1 LQNLSRA
8 AFFGVDNSGRVSD
21 ICANDETR
29 HRHTPPRQPSRQPAD
44 RALLPRGNPAHR
56 VRFAQAAGVSERHRA
71 ADHSALLRTNNKEV
85 ATAILREAEKKADK
99 TKQNE
104 RKKDMNTT
112 KQSNMSDH
120 GTVEHGDKTL
130 VLTQDAYP
138 TSGSFPVPG
147 GATYTGDWYEAHA
160 VDAGGTDYRVIW
172 TDVDYETEDESEACD
187 WDDPDYVLEA

>member
-1 LQNLSRA
+1 
-8 AFFGVDNSGRVSD
+8 
-21 ICANDETR
+21 
-29 HRHTPPRQPSRQPAD
+29 
-44 RALLPRGNPAHR
+44 
-56 VRFAQAAGVSERHRA
+56 
-71 ADHSALLRTNNKEV
+71 
-85 ATAILREAEKKADK
+85 
-99 TKQNE
+99 
-104 RKKDMNTT
+104 MNTT

-160 VDAGGTDYRVIW
+160 VDAGGTNYRVIW
-172 TDVDYETEDESEACD
+172 TDVDYETEDESGACD

>member
-1 LQNLSRA
+1 MN
-8 AFFGVDNSGRVSD
+8 
-21 ICANDETR
+21 
-29 HRHTPPRQPSRQPAD
+29 
-44 RALLPRGNPAHR
+44 AL
-56 VRFAQAAGVSERHRA
+56 ER
-71 ADHSALLRTNNKEV
+71 LN
-85 ATAILREAEKKADK
+85 
-99 TKQNE
+99 NE

-160 VDAGGTDYRVIW
+160 VDAGGTEYRVIW
-172 TDVDYETEDESEACD
+172 TDVDYETEDESDACD

>member
-1 LQNLSRA
+1 MKK
-8 AFFGVDNSGRVSD
+8 
-21 ICANDETR
+21 IT
-29 HRHTPPRQPSRQPAD
+29 
-44 RALLPRGNPAHR
+44 
-56 VRFAQAAGVSERHRA
+56 
-71 ADHSALLRTNNKEV
+71 
-85 ATAILREAEKKADK
+85 ATVK
-99 TKQNE
+99 KQNE

-112 KQSNMSDH
+112 KQSNSNLNNLTIM
-120 GTVEHGDKTL
+120 HGDKTL

>member
-1 LQNLSRA
+1 
-8 AFFGVDNSGRVSD
+8 
-21 ICANDETR
+21 
-29 HRHTPPRQPSRQPAD
+29 
-44 RALLPRGNPAHR
+44 
-56 VRFAQAAGVSERHRA
+56 
-71 ADHSALLRTNNKEV
+71 
-85 ATAILREAEKKADK
+85 
-99 TKQNE
+99 
-104 RKKDMNTT
+104 MNTT

-160 VDAGGTDYRVIW
+160 VDADGTDYRVIW
-172 TDVDYETEDESEACD
+172 TDVDYETEDESDACN

>member
-1 LQNLSRA
+1 
-8 AFFGVDNSGRVSD
+8 
-21 ICANDETR
+21 
-29 HRHTPPRQPSRQPAD
+29 
-44 RALLPRGNPAHR
+44 
-56 VRFAQAAGVSERHRA
+56 
-71 ADHSALLRTNNKEV
+71 
-85 ATAILREAEKKADK
+85 
-99 TKQNE
+99 
-104 RKKDMNTT
+104 MNTT

-120 GTVEHGDKTL
+120 GTVKHGDKTL

-160 VDAGGTDYRVIW
+160 VDAGGTAYRVIW

>member
-1 LQNLSRA
+1 M
-8 AFFGVDNSGRVSD
+8 
-21 ICANDETR
+21 T
-29 HRHTPPRQPSRQPAD
+29 T
-44 RALLPRGNPAHR
+44 
-56 VRFAQAAGVSERHRA
+56 
-71 ADHSALLRTNNKEV
+71 TNKKEK
-85 ATAILREAEKKADK
+85 TMKA

-120 GTVEHGDKTL
+120 GTVAHGDKTL

-187 WDDPDYVLEA
+187 WDDPDYVFEA